1 MPWGT
6 SASNTLKINKI
17 TIISFFTL
25 CRNTTISFHNF
36 VELIPVFK
44 IYLYLCRIDY
54 SLNNIIT
61 MKKRHYGMLSLALT
75 SCLAV
80 HAENKNQNTDKP
92 NVIFIYAD
100 DLGYGD
106 LECYGAK
113 NVQTPNVNRL
123 ASEGIRFIN
132 AHATAATSTPSR
144 YSMLT
149 GEYAWRKPGT
159 DVAAGNAGMII
170 RPEQYTMAD
179 MFKSS
184 GYATGAFGKW
194 HLGLGDKTAQQD
206 WNAPLSASLGDLGFD
221 YSYIMAATAD
231 RVPCVFIENGQ
242 VANYDPSAPIEV
254 SYIKNFPGEPTGKDN
269 PELLY
274 NLKPSHGH
282 DMSIVNGISRI
293 GYMKGGGKALWK
305 DENIADSITAHA
317 VDFIKQHKDEPFF
330 MYFATN
336 DVHVP
341 RFPHNRF
348 RGKNKMG
355 LRGDAIAQFDWSVGQ
370 LLEALDKMGLTQNT
384 LIILSSDNGP
394 VVDDGYDDKAEEL
407 LNGHEPA
414 GNLRGGKYSAFEGGT
429 RVPVIV
435 HWPKAINKP
444 EVSDVLISQIDWLA
458 SLASLVDARIPK
470 GSAPDSYN
478 RLANLLGQ
486 DKTDRPWVIEQASN
500 HTLSVRTKDWKFI
513 EGSDGPKMIPWGPK
527 IETSYL
533 GIPQLYDMKQAGE
546 KVNLATEHPEKV
558 FELQQILRKVRD
570 KSIQMK

>member
-1 MPWGT
+1 
-6 SASNTLKINKI
+6 
-17 TIISFFTL
+17 
-25 CRNTTISFHNF
+25 
-36 VELIPVFK
+36 
-44 IYLYLCRIDY
+44 
-54 SLNNIIT
+54 
-61 MKKRHYGMLSLALT
+61 MLSLALT

-254 SYIKNFPGEPTGKDN
+254 SYILVHKLLSCLQGFSTISLTFVNKENFRTFSP
-269 PELLY
+269 
-274 NLKPSHGH
+274 
-282 DMSIVNGISRI
+282 
-293 GYMKGGGKALWK
+293 
-305 DENIADSITAHA
+305 
-317 VDFIKQHKDEPFF
+317 
-330 MYFATN
+330 ATN
-336 DVHVP
+336 LCI
-341 RFPHNRF
+341 FWLF
-348 RGKNKMG
+348 YSCSYY
-355 LRGDAIAQFDWSVGQ
+355 LTTIACIFF
-370 LLEALDKMGLTQNT
+370 T
-384 LIILSSDNGP
+384 
-394 VVDDGYDDKAEEL
+394 
-407 LNGHEPA
+407 
-414 GNLRGGKYSAFEGGT
+414 
-429 RVPVIV
+429 
-435 HWPKAINKP
+435 
-444 EVSDVLISQIDWLA
+444 
-458 SLASLVDARIPK
+458 
-470 GSAPDSYN
+470 
-478 RLANLLGQ
+478 
-486 DKTDRPWVIEQASN
+486 
-500 HTLSVRTKDWKFI
+500 
-513 EGSDGPKMIPWGPK
+513 
-527 IETSYL
+527 
-533 GIPQLYDMKQAGE
+533 
-546 KVNLATEHPEKV
+546 
-558 FELQQILRKVRD
+558 
-570 KSIQMK
+570 

>member
-282 DMSIVNGISRI
+282 DMSTVNGISRI

-414 GNLRGGKYSAFEGGT
+414 GNLRGGKYSAFEGGG
-429 RVPVIV
+429 
-435 HWPKAINKP
+435 
-444 EVSDVLISQIDWLA
+444 
-458 SLASLVDARIPK
+458 LVF
-470 GSAPDSYN
+470 
-478 RLANLLGQ
+478 L
-486 DKTDRPWVIEQASN
+486 
-500 HTLSVRTKDWKFI
+500 
-513 EGSDGPKMIPWGPK
+513 
-527 IETSYL
+527 
-533 GIPQLYDMKQAGE
+533 
-546 KVNLATEHPEKV
+546 
-558 FELQQILRKVRD
+558 
-570 KSIQMK
+570 